1 MYYVYSPKI
10 YCNFSSIPLLLVAM
24 FSIKDSATRRKI
36 LASSGAVLGGSLA
49 GCLSGGDSGSGTGDG
64 DTGGGTTGTGG
75 DGSTSDGSCSGETYE
90 VGYGDSQTTV
100 CSDAFPTDEKL
111 YVYAVQSGWMNWP
124 EVMQAFK
131 EQYGVQ
137 LNDDDRSSGEALQ
150 DARSHAQNPT
160 HSAFNGGYT
169 YAIQAMRDGL
179 TQAYKPANWDKV
191 PDQLKTDDGH
201 MTATRRMTT
210 AVTYRKDVYEERGL
224 EEPTTWADLL
234 QPEIMQ
240 DLALQTPQ
248 AAVGLA
254 AALSINNAYGGSL
267 DDVQPVIDYL
277 SDVQEKGATFRGN
290 LEGDFTSGNIGTFV
304 EYDYTGLDLKYNS
317 DAIGEEQVGVSLL
330 TGPDGEQGAFQNP
343 YGYGMLDDAPNP
355 DAAKLFMDYAL
366 SLEGQRQFLDAY
378 VRPIRASELEMP
390 EEFPAQ
396 SRYEETQFGVDYGAL
411 VENQQSIIND
421 IGSGVGMTG
430 Y

>member
-1 MYYVYSPKI
+1 MPSRRQV
-10 YCNFSSIPLLLVAM
+10 LAGTGAAL
-24 FSIKDSATRRKI
+24 SA
-36 LASSGAVLGGSLA
+36 GLA
-49 GCLSGGDSGSGTGDG
+49 GCSNVISTESGDSG
-64 DTGGGTTGTGG
+64 
-75 DGSTSDGSCSGETYE
+75 EEYE
-90 VGYGDSQTTV
+90 VGYGDYETTV
-100 CSDAFPTDEKL
+100 SAADFPETL
-111 YVYAVQSGWMNWP
+111 YIYAVQTGWSNWGALMDSF
-124 EVMQAFK
+124 E
-131 EQYGVQ
+131 EEYGVA
-137 LNDDDRSSGEALQ
+137 LNDDQRSSGEALTDIRNNAQ
-150 DARSHAQNPT
+150 DPT
-160 HSAFNGGYT
+160 HSAYNGGYT
-169 YAIQAMRDGL
+169 YGIIAKNEGFTTD
-179 TQAYKPANWDKV
+179 YKPANWDKV

-224 EEPTTWADLL
+224 DAPETWDDLKD
-234 QPEIMQ
+234 PKIAQ
-240 DLALQTPQ
+240 DLVIQPPQ

-254 AALSINNAYGGSL
+254 GALSINNAYGGSL

-355 DAAKLFMDYAL
+355 DAAKLFVDYAL